1 MSYWQRRLKQCLPCR
16 HTLLPVQNKNLSWK
30 SAFLITSVSTNF
42 SRFSRYHVANNSV
55 APFPAFKHK
64 HSLQFLHTLR
74 RRANARNVSFETPY
88 GGQYTLSIFMVCF
101 HRQKE
106 HYNPVN
112 LDNYFIK
119 RRAIFLFR
127 SDATRQYSDYSI

>member
-1 MSYWQRRLKQCLPCR
+1 MRECVTSYWQRRLKQCLPCR
-16 HTLLPVQNKNLSWK
+16 HTLFPGSPQYRTN
-30 SAFLITSVSTNF
+30 AFHSTNF
-42 SRFSRYHVANNSV
+42 SRFSRYHVPNNSV
-55 APFPAFKHK
+55 TPFPAFKHT

-127 SDATRQYSDYSI
+127 SDATRQYSDYSK